1 MYFNTAPEVLCMT
14 CKTDQFKKQKDYIQ
28 VEKKSKDTKAN
39 KTKCY
44 QL

>member
-28 VEKKSKDTKAN
+28 VEKKIQRHQSKQN
-39 KTKCY
+39 
-44 QL
+44 